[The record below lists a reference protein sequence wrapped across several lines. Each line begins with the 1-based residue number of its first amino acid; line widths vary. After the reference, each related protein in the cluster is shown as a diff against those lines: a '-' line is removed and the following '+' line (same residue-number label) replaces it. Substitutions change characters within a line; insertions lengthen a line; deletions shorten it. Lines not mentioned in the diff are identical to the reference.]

1 MKRQREFSCFYSDNE
16 PLLRRRASTIGGGS
30 TSLFCSPAP
39 ANVDGQ
45 DGDAPD
51 IDHAETE
58 KDTIRVRIW
67 RALASG
73 DEVSMTQLCKRV
85 GERRGD
91 VRSHLKHVERQA
103 NWHALRSA
111 VFICSSSSAN
121 CKEEMGGET
130 KGTKFSTNNNTRFH
144 IAIFVS
150 LNSDCRSAQV
160 HLYLLPLGLL
170 LFRSQSPAL
179 SPAPAPALAP
189 V

>member
-1 MKRQREFSCFYSDNE
+1 MKYQVTLLASFYALIDAFHAPPSERSYDIMTPVMKRQREFSCFYSDNE

-67 RALASG
+67 RVLAFG

-103 NWHALRSA
+103 KTIRNKSNEWR
-111 VFICSSSSAN
+111 
-121 CKEEMGGET
+121 M
-130 KGTKFSTNNNTRFH
+130 R
-144 IAIFVS
+144 
-150 LNSDCRSAQV
+150 R
-160 HLYLLPLGLL
+160 GLL
-170 LFRSQSPAL
+170 HADEVESGGNSTVGSAKKVRLKMRKGAKNEIFIRL
-179 SPAPAPALAP
+179 